1 MNALEFRFAFF
12 ARDFDKSV
20 SFYRHILGMEYI
32 KGWDREDDK
41 GAVVSTGGTSFVEIF
56 GEPQGKTYEGPSPVA
71 INLAMRLENV
81 TAVDSFYDEL
91 VAKGA
96 ENIRAPK
103 DYAYGHHSFRIID
116 PDNIPIYIYC
126 ELDKSI

>member
-1 MNALEFRFAFF
+1 MDALEFRFAFF

-20 SFYRHILGMEYI
+20 SFYRDMLGMEHI
-32 KGWDREDDK
+32 KGWDRDDDK
-41 GAVVSTGGTSFVEIF
+41 GSLLSTGGTGVVEIF
-56 GEPQGKTYEGPSPVA
+56 GEPQGKTNEGPNPVA
-71 INLAMRLENV
+71 INIALRLEDV
-81 TAVDSFYDEL
+81 SAVDTFYEEL

-116 PDNIPIYIYC
+116 PDNIPIYVYC
-126 ELDKSI
+126 ELE

>member
-20 SFYRHILGMEYI
+20 GFYRDLLGMEYI
-32 KGWDREDDK
+32 KGWDRKDDK
-41 GAVVSTGGTSFVEIF
+41 GAVLCAGGTSFVEIF
-56 GEPQGKTYEGPSPVA
+56 GEPQGKIYEGPSPVA
-71 INLAMRLENV
+71 INLALRLEDV
-81 TAVDSFYDEL
+81 SAVDSFYAKL
-91 VAKGA
+91 VVKGA

-116 PDNIPIYIYC
+116 PDNIPIYVYC
-126 ELDKSI
+126 ELDQSA

>member
-12 ARDFDKSV
+12 ARDFEKSV
-20 SFYRHILGMEYI
+20 SFYRDMLGMKYME
-32 KGWDREDDK
+32 GWDREDDK
-41 GAVVSTGGTSFVEIF
+41 GALLSTGGTGVIEIF

-71 INLAMRLENV
+71 INLALRFEDV
-81 TAVDSFYDEL
+81 STVDSFYEEL

-103 DYAYGHHSFRIID
+103 DYAYGHHAFRIID
-116 PDNIPIYIYC
+116 PDNIPIYVYC
-126 ELDKSI
+126 ELN